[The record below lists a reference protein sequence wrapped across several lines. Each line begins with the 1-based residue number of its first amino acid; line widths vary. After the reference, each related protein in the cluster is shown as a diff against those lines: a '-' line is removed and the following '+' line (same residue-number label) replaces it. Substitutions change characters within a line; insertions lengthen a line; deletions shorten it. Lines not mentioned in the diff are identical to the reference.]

1 MLPEI
6 LSKKYIELIAS
17 EGLDITTKFTPKKK
31 VKAEIFAKE
40 DGLAAGIYEVK
51 ILFDTFGIKVTHSIK
66 DGEYFKSGD
75 VVFSLEG
82 DSHKI
87 LIVER
92 AALNIL
98 SRMSG
103 IATIT
108 RKYCDI
114 LKKVNSNARIAAT
127 RKTTPFFRYFEKK
140 AVEVGGGYMHRM
152 SLEDCV
158 MIKNNH
164 LRLFDNDIEKAL
176 KTAKEKTCFT
186 HKIEIEVESIA
197 QAIKAADY
205 ADIIMF
211 DNMSVDEIKES
222 IKKIKEKVGEKRT
235 ITFEAS
241 GGINMDNIEEYAK
254 TGVDVISLG
263 ALTHSYKSIDFSL
276 KIIV

>member
-1 MLPEI
+1 MLEEI
-6 LSKKYIELIAS
+6 LSKKYIELIEE
-17 EGLDITTKFTPKKK
+17 EGMDITTRFTPKKK

-40 DGLAAGIYEVK
+40 SGLVAGIYELK
-51 ILFDTFGIKVTHSIK
+51 ILFNTFGIKVIHSIK
-66 DGEYFKSGD
+66 DGDYFKFGD
-75 VVFSLEG
+75 VIFSLEG

-87 LIVER
+87 LVVER
-92 AALNIL
+92 TALNIL

-103 IATIT
+103 IATTT
-108 RKYCDI
+108 RKYCEI
-114 LKKVNSNARIAAT
+114 IKNANSNTRVAAT

-140 AVEVGGGYMHRM
+140 AVEIGGGYMHRL

-164 LRLFDNDIEKAL
+164 LRLFNNDVEKAL

-186 HKIEIEVESIA
+186 HKIEIEVESKE
-197 QAIKAADY
+197 QALKSMNY

-211 DNMSVDEIKES
+211 DNMRAEEIKES
-222 IKKIKEKVGEKRT
+222 IKEIKEKTLGKRN
-235 ITFEAS
+235 IAFEAS
-241 GGINMDNIEEYAK
+241 GGINMENIEEYAK